1 MQAFVAVSR
10 MKNLS
15 VWEIC
20 SRLCLINGLR
30 TLQHAFWDLSPSCVG
45 RLTGIIRI
53 RGGDNQYQSTTRDT
67 IRTAIFK
74 KQYHWLEYHIMKV
87 SIGLCTIL
95 SQIVMVLAKLHQN
108 GNLIKMSIYLI
119 SSSTTSYKGV
129 PVMTCHIQ
137 FSFRNMNLK
146 MSIAKLC
153 NYSLDLNVPKI
164 KVSKCN
170 SPGRPLHQVR
180 Q

>member
-15 VWEIC
+15 VWEP
-20 SRLCLINGLR
+20 N
-30 TLQHAFWDLSPSCVG
+30 
-45 RLTGIIRI
+45 LTGIIRI
-53 RGGDNQYQSTTRDT
+53 RGGDSQYQSTTRDT

-108 GNLIKMSIYLI
+108 GN
-119 SSSTTSYKGV
+119 
-129 PVMTCHIQ
+129 
-137 FSFRNMNLK
+137 
-146 MSIAKLC
+146 
-153 NYSLDLNVPKI
+153 
-164 KVSKCN
+164 
-170 SPGRPLHQVR
+170 
-180 Q
+180 